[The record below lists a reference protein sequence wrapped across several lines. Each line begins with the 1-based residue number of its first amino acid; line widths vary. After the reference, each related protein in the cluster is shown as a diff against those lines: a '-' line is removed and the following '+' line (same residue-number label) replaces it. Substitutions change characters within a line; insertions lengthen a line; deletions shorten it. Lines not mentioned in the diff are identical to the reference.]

1 MTAPLVSIYLSGPPR
16 GKGRPKFS
24 SVQGR
29 PRAITDAATR
39 NYEASLKI
47 AAQLAMRGVAPL
59 TGALDVLMIAT
70 FPIAPSWPKKR
81 QAAALSGAERPTG
94 RPDGDNLLKTT
105 DALNG
110 VVWVDDAQVVDG
122 TVRKR
127 YGAAP
132 GLLIEVR
139 PAEAF

>member
-1 MTAPLVSIYLSGPPR
+1 MDAPLVSIFLAGAPR

-24 SVQGR
+24 TIGGR
-29 PRAITDAATR
+29 PRAFTDPATR

-47 AAQLAMRGVAPL
+47 AAQLAMEGGEPL

-70 FPIAPSWPKKR
+70 FPIAPSWSKKR
-81 QAAALSGAERPTG
+81 QAAALAGTERPTTK
-94 RPDGDNLLKTT
+94 PDGDNLLKTT

-110 VVWVDDAQVVDG
+110 VVWVDDAQVADG

-127 YGAAP
+127 YGTAP

-139 PAEAF
+139 PAEPF

>member
-1 MTAPLVSIYLSGPPR
+1 MDAPLVSIFLAGPPR

-24 SVQGR
+24 TVGGR

-39 NYEASLKI
+39 NYEAALRI
-47 AAQLAMRGVAPL
+47 EAQHVMGRRPLLA
-59 TGALDVLMIAT
+59 GALDVLIVAT
-70 FPIAPSWPKKR
+70 MTVPPSWSKKR
-81 QAAALSGAERPTG
+81 RAAAFGGIERPTTK
-94 RPDGDNLLKTT
+94 PDWDNVAKVT

-110 VVWVDDAQVVDG
+110 VVWGDDAAVADG

-127 YGAAP
+127 YGTAP

-139 PAEAF
+139 PAEPF

>member
-1 MTAPLVSIYLSGPPR
+1 MDAPLVSIFLAGSPR

-24 SVQGR
+24 TVNGR
-29 PRAITDAATR
+29 ARAFTDGATR

-47 AAQLAMRGVAPL
+47 VAQLAMRGCDPL
-59 TGALDVLMIAT
+59 QGALDVLMIAT
-70 FPIAPSWPKKR
+70 FPIPPSWPKRR
-81 QAAALSGAERPTG
+81 QAEALAGTMRPTTK
-94 RPDGDNLLKTT
+94 PDGDNLLKTT

-110 VVWVDDAQVVDG
+110 VVWVDDAQVADG

-127 YGAAP
+127 YGVAP

-139 PAEAF
+139 PAESF

>member
-1 MTAPLVSIYLSGPPR
+1 MDAPLVSIFLAGAPR

-24 SVQGR
+24 TIAGR

-39 NYEASLKI
+39 NYEASLRI
-47 AAQLAMRGVAPL
+47 AAQHVMGGRDLL
-59 TGALDVLMIAT
+59 TGALDVLIIAT
-70 FPIAPSWPKKR
+70 MSVPASWSKKR
-81 QAAALSGAERPTG
+81 QAEALSGVGRPTTK
-94 RPDGDNLLKTT
+94 PDWDNVAKVT

-110 VVWVDDAQVVDG
+110 VVWGDDAAIADG

-127 YGAAP
+127 YGTAP

-139 PAEAF
+139 PAEPF